1 MEKFSQNLLRLSLS
15 ILFLSFLIVFIFTV
29 FEYYNTK
36 KFLVTRYDG
45 LSEKKENYIVEME
58 ETYPK
63 AIKYYPSS
71 K

>member
-1 MEKFSQNLLRLSLS
+1 
-15 ILFLSFLIVFIFTV
+15 LSFLIVFIFTV
-29 FEYYNTK
+29 FEYLNTK
-36 KFLVTRYDG
+36 KFLATRYDE
-45 LSEKKENYIVEME
+45 LNEKKENYIVEME